1 MRVPVFTI
9 IYKRGKS
16 FMIPNHVAIILDGN
30 GRWAKSKGMPRNYGH
45 TMGAKNV
52 ETVCKAAHDMGI
64 RYLTLYAFSTENWN
78 RPATEVNA
86 LMTLLDSYLKNCQ
99 RTAKKNNMRVRV
111 IGDISRL
118 SEKFQKNIREL
129 EEVSAGY
136 TGLNLQIAIN
146 YGSRDEMIR
155 AMRKMLNDYDAN
167 KLSAGELDEARFAS
181 YLDTAKIPDPDLLI
195 RTSGEQRLS
204 NYLLWQLAYSEF
216 YFTDTPWPDFKEQEL
231 KQAVEAYSARDRR
244 YGGIREKED
253 TNV

>member
-1 MRVPVFTI
+1 ML
-9 IYKRGKS
+9 K
-16 FMIPNHVAIILDGN
+16 IPNHVAIILDGN

-45 TMGAKNV
+45 TMGANNV
-52 ETVCKAAHDMGI
+52 EGVCRAAYDLGI
-64 RYLTLYAFSTENWN
+64 RYLTFYAFSTENWS
-78 RPATEVNA
+78 RPDSEVEAIMN
-86 LMTLLDSYLKNCQ
+86 LLKSYLNNCQ
-99 RTAKKNNMRVRV
+99 KIAKKNNMRVRV
-111 IGDISRL
+111 IGDLSRL
-118 SEKFQKNIREL
+118 DEKFRNNIKAL
-129 EEVSAGY
+129 EENSREY
-136 TGLNLQIAIN
+136 DGLCLTIAIN